1 MLSSNIYNPEN
12 ITSQDTETAKK
23 VLDNVQPE
31 YSTLETLT
39 AHLGNA
45 IDLSTPAMVYRELQ
59 NNPRNMLA
67 RSILV
72 DDGAFTDEE
81 FEEMTKGTMTEG
93 EWKKSPNYREGLR
106 FQPYYTDKIAQ
117 NLAEIHDRK
126 QARFEIIGGS
136 GILANAVG
144 FLGSIPI
151 MALDPINRVPFTKL
165 ATGGKFVANTFGK
178 KMIEGAIEAGVGTA
192 IAIQMENAVD
202 NQETTL
208 KQDGLSIL
216 YGMGAGALFPV
227 AGAVASKTFGAIK
240 GKKKIDITIEQVK
253 NEFNN
258 QSVEDK
264 SVDIAR
270 NKVVLD
276 SLANGKEPDFTN
288 TNLKKSNEIIVNENQ
303 YVSLPKEIYAT
314 GLGNKEI
321 SVEYEIRDLNE
332 LLTSHQFDGYNS
344 LKENPNY
351 PQELQPRDRTREA
364 SIQQIDSMAD
374 NIAPNKLIGIASI
387 EKVKPN

>member
-12 ITSQDTETAKK
+12 ITSQDTEIAKK
-23 VLDNVQPE
+23 VLNNVQPE

-45 IDLSTPAMVYRELQ
+45 IDLSTPAMIYRELQ

-81 FEEMTKGTMTEG
+81 LEEMTKGTMTEE
-93 EWKKSPNYREGLR
+93 EWKKSPNYREGLK

-126 QARFEIIGGS
+126 QARSEVIAGS
-136 GILANAVG
+136 GLMANAVG

-151 MALDPINRVPFTKL
+151 MALDPINRIPFTKV

-192 IAIQMENAVD
+192 IAIQVENAVD

-216 YGMGAGALFPV
+216 YGMAAGALFPV
-227 AGAVASKTFGAIK
+227 AGAIASKTFGAVK
-240 GKKKIDITIEQVK
+240 GKYKGINKEKITTPVEKEVMPVKEKQDIDITLEQAK
-253 NEFNN
+253 KEFNT

-276 SLANGKEPDFTN
+276 ALADGKEPNFE
-288 TNLKKSNEIIVNENQ
+288 K
-303 YVSLPKEIYAT
+303 
-314 GLGNKEI
+314 
-321 SVEYEIRDLNE
+321 
-332 LLTSHQFDGYNS
+332 
-344 LKENPNY
+344 
-351 PQELQPRDRTREA
+351 
-364 SIQQIDSMAD
+364 
-374 NIAPNKLIGIASI
+374 IGRAH
-387 EKVKPN
+387 V